1 MTLTISRHRTEPPV
15 PPAPQPYRTAESLGR
30 TDLLCTACGQR
41 IAFGIDTAHL
51 STDAPF
57 YLDAHAP
64 FCRSGHH

>member
-1 MTLTISRHRTEPPV
+1 M
-15 PPAPQPYRTAESLGR
+15 GR

-64 FCRSGHH
+64 FCRSGHL